1 MTKPDVV
8 VFDLGKV
15 LVDFDYSI
23 AARKIAAQSSFSPAQ
38 IQELLD
44 HSPLLF
50 RFEHGHLTSQE
61 FFEEV
66 RRESKFRGGYEE
78 FTAAFADIFS
88 EMPPMIQL
96 HANLRERQ
104 VPTFIFSNT
113 NELAIHHV
121 RRNFPFFGNFTGY
134 ILSYEHGAMKPDARL
149 YEVVEQRTGREGTN
163 ILYIDDRAENV
174 AAGAARG
181 WRTILQETPEK
192 TVKAMRALGF

>member
-1 MTKPDVV
+1 MVKFFMNKPDVV

-66 RRESKFRGGYEE
+66 RRESKF
-78 FTAAFADIFS
+78 TAATRISQRRSRTFS
-88 EMPPMIQL
+88 
-96 HANLRERQ
+96 ARC
-104 VPTFIFSNT
+104 
-113 NELAIHHV
+113 
-121 RRNFPFFGNFTGY
+121 RR
-134 ILSYEHGAMKPDARL
+134 
-149 YEVVEQRTGREGTN
+149 
-163 ILYIDDRAENV
+163 
-174 AAGAARG
+174 
-181 WRTILQETPEK
+181 
-192 TVKAMRALGF
+192 